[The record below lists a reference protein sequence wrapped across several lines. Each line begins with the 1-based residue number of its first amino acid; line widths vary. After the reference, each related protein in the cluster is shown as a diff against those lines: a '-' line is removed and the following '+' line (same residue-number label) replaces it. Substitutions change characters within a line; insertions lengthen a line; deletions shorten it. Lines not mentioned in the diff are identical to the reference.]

1 MSITA
6 NHSPTP
12 TGPSGRRH
20 PFRMRLHTLH
30 KHMCATLRGSTLA
43 LSLLGL
49 GFSGVSRAEST
60 NSADLGKRAT
70 ERSSLDATLSLRV
83 DDRSAA
89 LDRVVALAEAQ
100 GGWFS
105 ELGAAQVVLRIPT
118 AKTPSFLEDL
128 RREGDLLD
136 REVSTTDRGAEEE
149 ELMSRLRA
157 REQVLARYMEVLAGA
172 TPKSVVA
179 VEREI
184 NRVVQEIEQIQGR
197 LRFLGDQIAYSRVSV
212 SFRYRERRAPV
223 ADGSSSFAWLN
234 TMNMADFLADF
245 QGGQRANRSRWSAV
259 APDGFAPYRRAGRFQ
274 AVSPDDVAFRVRSVR
289 NKPKAELAFWQEA
302 LEKRMVAAG
311 YRLVAKGPVNAGAEP
326 GGLFEF
332 AGANGQQ
339 DQAYLVAIFVDGRHL
354 VIAEA
359 TGEATR
365 FAARKAAVVAAI
377 SGLQP

>member
-1 MSITA
+1 MSTTA
-6 NHSPTP
+6 NFLSAGAP
-12 TGPSGRRH
+12 TGGKKGGLGRI
-20 PFRMRLHTLH
+20 RLAARLLLT
-30 KHMCATLRGSTLA
+30 TFA
-43 LSLLGL
+43 LGMMNL
-49 GFSGVSRAEST
+49 GFSDVAHAESVT
-60 NSADLGKRAT
+60 GADLGAKAT
-70 ERSSLDATLSLRV
+70 ERSSLDANLSLRV
-83 DDRSAA
+83 DDRAAA

-118 AKTPSFLEDL
+118 EKTAAFLEAL
-128 RREGDLLD
+128 RKEGDLLD

-212 SFRYRERRAPV
+212 SFRFRERRAPV

-245 QGGQRANRSRWSAV
+245 QGGARSTRSRWSAV
-259 APDGFAPYRRAGRFQ
+259 APDGFASYRRAGRFQ
-274 AVSPDDVAFRVRSVR
+274 AVSPDDVAYRVRSVR

-311 YRLVAKGPVNAGAEP
+311 YRLISKSPVTAGAEP

-339 DQAYLVAIFVDGRHL
+339 DQAYLVAIFVDGRKII
-354 VIAEA
+354 VAEA